1 MSTQVRDEVQK
12 LIQELLDLAIP
23 DAEKHGKGNSA
34 AGTRLRKVLM
44 NVSNRCK
51 ELRVQV
57 QNEKKARQS

>member
-1 MSTQVRDEVQK
+1 MSTEVRDEVQK

-23 DAEKHGKGNSA
+23 DAEKHGKGNAA